1 MFSRLDILERDAY
14 TCGRGFLVD
23 VARFV
28 QKTSLDEV
36 LEKERERE
44 RLGNSG
50 ILSFGTVARI
60 SVYKSE
66 K

>member
-1 MFSRLDILERDAY
+1 M
-14 TCGRGFLVD
+14 D
-23 VARFV
+23 VARFA

-36 LEKERERE
+36 LKRERERE
-44 RLGNSG
+44 RERG
-50 ILSFGTVARI
+50 ILIFGTVARI

>member
-44 RLGNSG
+44 TRKLGDS
-50 ILSFGTVARI
+50 
-60 SVYKSE
+60 
-66 K
+66 